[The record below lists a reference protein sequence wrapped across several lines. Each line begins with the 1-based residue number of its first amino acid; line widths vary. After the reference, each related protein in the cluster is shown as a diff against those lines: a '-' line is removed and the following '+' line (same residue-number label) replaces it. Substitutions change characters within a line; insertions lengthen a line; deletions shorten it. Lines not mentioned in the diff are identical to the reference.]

1 MSTAEPARQQWEKA
15 PRQNTTVYA
24 SQAGRVAAR
33 RMAVVIGVVRTRTKT
48 QSEITRV
55 PRARRVSTQDLRAQ
69 PHRRIVDVLRAG
81 PATPHHAPRVQ
92 LGRTRVTTEHRN
104 VHRATRIPPILR
116 KEANRVCVTRIT
128 NETAPGLHTRVIRAL
143 TVNTRPGARVIVTRV
158 KREPTRTSIQAGTPM

>member
-1 MSTAEPARQQWEKA
+1 MYTARQQWEKA

-55 PRARRVSTQDLRAQ
+55 PRARRVSKQDLRAHG
-69 PHRRIVDVLRAG
+69 HRRIVNVLRAG

-92 LGRTRVTTEHRN
+92 LGRTRVSTEHRN
-104 VHRATRIPPILR
+104 VHRATRIPPVLR
-116 KEANRVCVTRIT
+116 KEANCVRVMRIT
-128 NETAPGLHTRVIRAL
+128 TDTAPGLHTRVIRAL
-143 TVNTRPGARVIVTRV
+143 TVNTRPGAKVIVTRV
-158 KREPTRTSIQAGTPM
+158 KQEPTRLGLKAGTPM